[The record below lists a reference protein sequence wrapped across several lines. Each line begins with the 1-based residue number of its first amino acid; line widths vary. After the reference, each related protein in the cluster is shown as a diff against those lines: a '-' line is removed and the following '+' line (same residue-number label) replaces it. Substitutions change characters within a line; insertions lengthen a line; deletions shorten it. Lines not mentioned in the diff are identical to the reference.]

1 MPASLRRFRRLGA
14 LLLSCLLAAPAGAA
28 PLPALTARYALIAH
42 GLTVAR
48 AELQSRPSAA
58 GYELHARVEG
68 GGLTGLFGELGRAGL
83 TGAEMPGEAGSRP
96 LSFIVHSQPPFTS
109 ATTLLYDWPAGRLHA
124 RHGDAASELAL
135 EAGLVDPLAFFA
147 QLLEAR
153 RSGRPAPQRLRVPY
167 ASGIVEYRLDA
178 LGRETL
184 PTVLGA
190 RDTEKYELSRADGG
204 AGRVRI
210 TLWLSPADDW
220 LPVLA
225 VRSRKHKERARAE
238 LEAVTRP

>member
-1 MPASLRRFRRLGA
+1 MRHCPALLRPAA
-14 LLLSCLLAAPAGAA
+14 LLLLGLAFAGPAASA
-28 PLPALTARYALIAH
+28 PLPALTARYALVAH

-48 AELQSRPSAA
+48 AELQSRPNAA

-68 GGLTGLFGELGRAGL
+68 GGLTGLFGELGRADL
-83 TGAEMPGEAGSRP
+83 TGAAVPGSPDSRP
-96 LSFIVHSQPPFTS
+96 LSFLVHSKPPFTS

-124 RHGDAASELAL
+124 RHGDSASELPL
-135 EAGLVDPLAFFA
+135 EAGLADPLAFFA

-167 ASGIVEYRLDA
+167 ASGIVEYRLDSLGLETVPTA
-178 LGRETL
+178 LGT
-184 PTVLGA
+184 
-190 RDTEKYELSRADGG
+190 RDTEKYELSRPDGG
-204 AGRVRI
+204 SGRVRI

-238 LEAVTRP
+238 IETLSRP

>member
-1 MPASLRRFRRLGA
+1 MRHCPALLRPAA
-14 LLLSCLLAAPAGAA
+14 LLLGLALASPAPAA

-48 AELQSRPSAA
+48 AELLSRPTPA

-68 GGLTGLFGELGRAGL
+68 GGLTGLFGELGRAEL
-83 TGAEMPGEAGSRP
+83 TGAAVPGRPDSRP
-96 LSFIVHSQPPFTS
+96 LSFLVHSKPPFTS

-124 RHGDAASELAL
+124 RHGESASDLPL
-135 EAGLVDPLAFFA
+135 EADLADPLAFFVG
-147 QLLEAR
+147 LLEAR
-153 RSGRPAPQRLRVPY
+153 RSGRPAPPRLRVPY
-167 ASGIVEYRLDA
+167 ASGIVEYRLDS
-178 LGRETL
+178 LGRETV
-184 PTVLGA
+184 PTALGA
-190 RDTEKYELSRADGG
+190 RDAEKYELSRPDGG
-204 AGRVRI
+204 SGRVRI

-238 LEAVTRP
+238 IESLSRP